1 MSRLVLCT
9 CTMLSFIFTE
19 IAMSSQKR
27 GIGYNIASATQCKKD
42 KFALNLL
49 ALLIKCEAVLEE
61 KIQVPQNK

>member
-9 CTMLSFIFTE
+9 GTMLSFIFTE

-27 GIGYNIASATQCKKD
+27 GIGYNIGSATQCNKD